1 MEKKKFSAITAVY
14 FIFGNFYWIAWQFF
28 QSKNLFT
35 DTASSIVIGLIML
48 AATVYYFYMVN
59 KEKTGR
65 LTIFYFL
72 LPLALVVADFPLL
85 YFGSRFISFFSAKGN
100 PFSIF
105 LIVTIAL
112 WYTAF
117 CSLCTLIRQ
126 NKMGLPKGVALY
138 SPFFIRVNFKQISD
152 PHYIKDA
159 NPQKRSSMLANVIF
173 VWASICAGLFLI
185 TSLMNLIYPFIDMS
199 NILNKFG

>member
-1 MEKKKFSAITAVY
+1 MEKKKFAVFTAVY
-14 FIFGNFYWIAWQFF
+14 FIFGNFYWFAWQFF

-35 DTASSIVIGLIML
+35 DTVSSIVIGLIML
-48 AATVYYFYMVN
+48 AATVYYFYIVN
-59 KEKTGR
+59 KEKTER

-72 LPLALVVADFPLL
+72 FPLVLVCADFPLL
-85 YFGSRFISFFSAKGN
+85 YAGSRFISFFSAKGH

-126 NKMGLPKGVALY
+126 NKLGLPKGVALY
-138 SPFFIRVNFKQISD
+138 SPSFVRINFKQMSD
-152 PHYIKDA
+152 PHNIQDV
-159 NPQKRSSMLANVIF
+159 NPQKRSSTLANVVF
-173 VWASICAGLFLI
+173 TWASICTVLFLI
-185 TSLMNLIYPFIDMS
+185 TSIINLIFPFIDVS
-199 NILNKFG
+199 NILEKFG